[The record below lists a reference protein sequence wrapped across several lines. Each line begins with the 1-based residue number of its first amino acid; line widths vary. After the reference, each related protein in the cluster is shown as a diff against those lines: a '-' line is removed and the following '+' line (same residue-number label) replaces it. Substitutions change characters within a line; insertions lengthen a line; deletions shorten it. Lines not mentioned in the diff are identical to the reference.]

1 MNEKE
6 LIKNE
11 NESLA
16 MSLIKLL
23 KVQNKRMFIAWLIT
37 FIGLVLSICYIVYLL
52 NDVTTI
58 DTDTI
63 DINEVSSINES
74 TIENN

>member
-6 LIKNE
+6 LNKNE

-37 FIGLVLSICYIVYLL
+37 FIGLVLSIGYIVYLL

>member
-37 FIGLVLSICYIVYLL
+37 FIGLVLSIGYIVYLL

-63 DINEVSSINES
+63 DITEVNSISDS

>member
-74 TIENN
+74 AIENN